1 LVVLKW
7 RPLSRSPETSSPQFG
22 LVVGTLQLGKAL
34 TDRDLSD
41 RLLARGVE
49 TALKLLDDFAR

>member
-1 LVVLKW
+1 MAAAVAFTRK
-7 RPLSRSPETSSPQFG
+7 SSPQFG
-22 LVVGTLQLGKAL
+22 LVVGTLQLGRAL